1 MGFMDELKK
10 LTRPYSDDDDD
21 FEDDIDLEEEAPKQR
36 SARERY
42 SRERDRDHAPRE
54 RETARPARERA
65 SYFDEVLDGLGHDR
79 EQRPTT
85 AAASPF
91 RSENNVVEIGSA
103 LGSGRKM
110 VVVKPD
116 RFEQVEEIGK
126 KLQEGCTVIVNLEV
140 ANKDIARRIVDFLS
154 GCAYALNG
162 GIEKAATLTYVVTP
176 RGVDV
181 VNEINAAEN
190 GGAYL

>member
-21 FEDDIDLEEEAPKQR
+21 FEDDIDLEEEEAAPKR
-36 SARERY
+36 TARERF
-42 SRERDRDHAPRE
+42 
-54 RETARPARERA
+54 ARERA
-65 SYFDEVLDGLGHDR
+65 PRDTARPSRERGSSYFDEVLDGLGHDR
-79 EQRPTT
+79 ERTST
-85 AAASPF
+85 ASSSAF
-91 RSENNVVEIGSA
+91 RADSNVVDFGSAIGSN
-103 LGSGRKM
+103 RRM
-110 VVVKPD
+110 VMVKPD

-126 KLQEGCTVIVNLEV
+126 KLQDGCTVIVNLEV

-176 RGVDV
+176 RGVDI

>member
-36 SARERY
+36 ASRERF
-42 SRERDRDHAPRE
+42 SRERDRAPRE
-54 RETARPARERA
+54 RDTARPARERS

-79 EQRPTT
+79 EQRAPISS
-85 AAASPF
+85 ASPL
-91 RSENNVVEIGSA
+91 RAESNVVEIGSA
-103 LGSGRKM
+103 LGNGRKM

-140 ANKDIARRIVDFLS
+140 ASKDIARRIVDFLS

-176 RGVDV
+176 RGVD
-181 VNEINAAEN
+181 
-190 GGAYL
+190 